1 MLVLGLAGS
10 PRRGGNSELLLDEA
24 LAGAREAGAA
34 TEKLV
39 LAELCL
45 SPCTA
50 CSACDKTGLCPIADD
65 MQKVYDR
72 LGSCAALVFAT
83 PIYFYS
89 VTAWAKA
96 VIDRTQALWAQKY
109 ILKSVPA
116 TAAREA
122 AFIGVG
128 ATKGKSLFDGP
139 QLTMKYFFDA
149 AGFTCTQSLLLKGLD
164 GKGAVL
170 QFPEYLEQAR
180 AVGRSLAGSRV

>member
-34 TEKLV
+34 VEKVALS
-39 LAELCL
+39 ELCL

-50 CSACDKTGLCPIADD
+50 CGACDRTGRCPIADD
-65 MQKVYDR
+65 MQEVYER
-72 LGSCAALVFAT
+72 LLACTALVFAT

-116 TAAREA
+116 AATKKA
-122 AFIGVG
+122 ALIAVG
-128 ATKGKSLFDGP
+128 ATRGKSLFDGP

-149 AGFTCTQSLLLKGLD
+149 AGFACSDSLLLKGMD

-170 QFPEYLEQAR
+170 EFPEYFRQAR
-180 AVGRSLAGSRV
+180 EMGRSLLKS